1 MSHQRAEKSANN
13 LRVHMWHYP
22 MYAGKPEQAF
32 NNGPLTIYHTQGMGD
47 CTIQL
52 TNIEEIRDLHYM
64 LGAMLNRL
72 EGKS

>member
-1 MSHQRAEKSANN
+1 MTQQRAEKSAGD

-22 MYAGKPEQAF
+22 MYAGKAEQAF
-32 NNGPLTIYHTQGMGD
+32 NHGPLTIFHKEY
-47 CTIQL
+47 TIQL